1 MEWSWE
7 RRMATQYHL
16 YRNSTVLFH
25 FVHTSRMGII
35 MASPYKSVLTLWK
48 YFFGY
53 CTGATESGVVWKYKI
68 TWWTILSGWS
78 HPRAAKSWGSVCSA
92 LHSSHD
98 VLAQTGL
105 GGLGSSSLMSDGN
118 RWVSLLRGFLVHT
131 FYAALNCK
139 NYIHLRFVRNANKH
153 LTTVQVDQGERTEV
167 PISFLRFE
175 EIWMVE
181 KDTWVCFLSFC
192 PIKVLKGLKMQGP
205 ESNFTKERS
214 ISGY

>member
-1 MEWSWE
+1 MSDSQWMVTPKSRE
-7 RRMATQYHL
+7 
-16 YRNSTVLFH
+16 VL
-25 FVHTSRMGII
+25 GQCLLG
-35 MASPYKSVLTLWK
+35 SVLQ
-48 YFFGY
+48 
-53 CTGATESGVVWKYKI
+53 
-68 TWWTILSGWS
+68 
-78 HPRAAKSWGSVCSA
+78 
-92 LHSSHD
+92 SSHD
-98 VLAQTGL
+98 FLTQTGVE
-105 GGLGSSSLMSDGN
+105 GLGSSSLMSDGE
-118 RWVSLLRGFLVHT
+118 RWVSFLRGFLVHT
-131 FYAALNCK
+131 FYAVLNCK

-175 EIWMVE
+175 EIWMVK